1 MSDMLPLCYYPYF
14 HPSPSARPAKPAHS
28 RGGLSKLVWVSV
40 ETEELKIFHCSRRYK
55 AGAGQSA
62 LCRRG
67 ERLGGGGRRWRRW
80 RRRGEGRLSV

>member
-55 AGAGQSA
+55 AGARQS
-62 LCRRG
+62 LSR
-67 ERLGGGGRRWRRW
+67 GGGRLGRGGSWRRS
-80 RRRGEGRLSV
+80 GRLSV